1 MITYLPQ
8 QRVLNMA
15 EIVTHGLHNL
25 LPMRGAQVRDAL
37 AWLRHIA
44 GALQRYGGQA
54 EVMIAQH
61 HWPVW
66 GEERLREMLR
76 KQRDAYKFL
85 HDQTVRLMN
94 HGYSASEIAEAITLP
109 PALAQDWATHA
120 FYGHLKH
127 NVRAIYQR
135 YLGHYDGNPMN
146 LEALPPVPAARKTVE
161 YMGGAEA
168 VLRRARED
176 HARGGFLGGLSA
188 DKS

>member
-37 AWLRHIA
+37 AWSRHIA

-66 GEERLREMLR
+66 GGERLREMLR